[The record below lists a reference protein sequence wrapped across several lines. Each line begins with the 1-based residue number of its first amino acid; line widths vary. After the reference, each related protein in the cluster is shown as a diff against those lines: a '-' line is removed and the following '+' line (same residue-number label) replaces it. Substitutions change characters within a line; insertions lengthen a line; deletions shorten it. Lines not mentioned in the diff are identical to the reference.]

1 MGRFSKLETHVPPS
15 SAPPEA
21 GKSALPEG
29 FGTRR
34 SSKAALHPGPDYDAR
49 YYQTEGDRY
58 FYHGDYEKSLR
69 MYSRAIQMDHSSVDP
84 WVGQVRCLVELKQA
98 KEAMVW
104 VKRALELFPEEA
116 RLISVQGMTYAQT
129 GMVER
134 GLACSDYALGRPGQS
149 AADPLVWV
157 LRGAILSLGDNRN
170 CEICFSKA
178 METRQRDDWRT
189 PLSLG
194 LVLLNQK
201 KYAKAVE
208 FLEAAVQVE
217 QRNDFLWERLGYAR
231 ERLGLGQGAMEAY
244 EAAIHQYDANKTA
257 RDGLSRLRQSSIWTR
272 FARRLFK

>member
-1 MGRFSKLETHVPPS
+1 MGRFSKLETHVPASSSPS
-15 SAPPEA
+15 DA
-21 GKSALPEG
+21 GKATVPEG

-34 SSKAALHPGPDYDAR
+34 TPKADLLPGPDYDAR
-49 YYQTEGDRY
+49 YYQMEGDRY

-69 MYSRAIQMDHSSVDP
+69 MYSRAIQMDHSTVEP
-84 WVGQVRCLVELKQA
+84 WIGQVRCLIELKQA

-104 VKRALELFPEEA
+104 VKRALELFPEDA
-116 RLISVQGMTYAQT
+116 RLISVQGMTYART

-134 GLACSDYALGRPGQS
+134 GLACSDYALGRPGLS

-157 LRGAILSLGDNRN
+157 LRGAILSLGDSRN

-178 METRQRDDWRT
+178 MESGQGDDWRT

-194 LVLLNQK
+194 LNLLNQK

-208 FLEAAVQVE
+208 FLEAAVHVE

-231 ERLGLGQGAMEAY
+231 ERLGLGQNAMEAY
-244 EAAIHQYDANKTA
+244 DAALHQNDGNKA
-257 RDGLSRLRQSSIWTR
+257 AQDGLARMQRSSVWTR
-272 FARRLFK
+272 IARRLFR